1 MAALIDTA
9 VLQYEDD
16 IDHQPSGGVTDPT
29 ARTPASRFTAL
40 PKYPVP
46 TPRPPVGARAGAGVR
61 ARARAWTGKLLARR
75 IQKRGIDL
83 SSLTFIPERTKVPLQ
98 RDGIDPVPRLA
109 QLREHDPVHRLKL
122 PFAFSV
128 YLVTGA
134 EHVKA
139 VLADRDSWSND
150 IRHLLP
156 GPGPSGADEVGGLGF
171 TDPPLHTRLRKIIT
185 PEFTMRRLAR
195 LEPMIETIVAQ
206 RLDALAAAGAPA
218 DLAKLVSFPVP
229 FQTICALLGL
239 ELDDRD
245 AFARL
250 GVQRFD
256 ATAGAAAAFGAV
268 SAQREFLFDAVARQ
282 RAEPGPGLIGQ
293 IIRDEG
299 DRISD
304 VDLAGLA
311 DGVFTGGYETT
322 AGMISLSTMVLLRDP
337 AHAALVRDGSRADV
351 DRVVEELLRHLSVV
365 QMAFPRFA
373 KHDLDLFG
381 VPLKAGDVVLAS
393 LSGANRDP
401 RSAGDQPEV
410 FDPLRRPNS
419 GHLAF
424 GHGIHR
430 CIGAELARMEL
441 RVVLPALFRRF
452 PDLALAVP
460 QRELSFRELSF
471 VYGLD
476 ELPVRF

>member
-1 MAALIDTA
+1 MITVA
-9 VLQYEDD
+9 VEEYEDC
-16 IDHQPSGGVTDPT
+16 IDHDTRGGVTGSTP
-29 ARTPASRFTAL
+29 RTPARTTAL
-40 PKYPVP
+40 PKYSVP
-46 TPRPPVGARAGAGVR
+46 TPRQPVGGRSGAGVR
-61 ARARAWTGKLLARR
+61 ARARAWTGRLMARR
-75 IQKRGIDL
+75 IQKKGIDL
-83 SSLTFIPERTKVPLQ
+83 SKLSFIPEPAKVPLQ
-98 RDGIDPVPRLA
+98 RVGTEPVARLA
-109 QLREHDPVHRLKL
+109 ELRATDPVHKVEL
-122 PFAFSV
+122 PFDFSV
-128 YLVTGA
+128 YLITGA
-134 EHVKA
+134 EHVRT

-156 GPGPSGADEVGGLGF
+156 GGGSASADDIGGLGF

-195 LEPMIETIVAQ
+195 LEPLIQARVERQ
-206 RLDALAAAGAPA
+206 LDELAAAGADGAPV
-218 DLAKLVSFPVP
+218 DLAKLLSFPVP
-229 FQTICALLGL
+229 FQTICDLLGL

-256 ATAGAAAAFGAV
+256 ITSGATAAFGAV
-268 SAQREFLFDAVARQ
+268 SEQREFLFAAVARQ
-282 RAEPGPGLIGQ
+282 RQEPGPGLIGQ

-299 DRISD
+299 DAISD

-322 AGMISLSTMVLLRDP
+322 AGMISLSTVVLLGDP
-337 AHAALVRDGSRADV
+337 ASAALVRDGSRKDV

-373 KHDLDLFG
+373 RRDMDLFG

-393 LSGANRDP
+393 LSGANRDE
-401 RSAGDQPEV
+401 RAAGEDADR
-410 FDPLRRPNS
+410 FDPTRTPRS

-441 RVVLPALFRRF
+441 RIVLPALLRRF

-460 QRELSFRELSF
+460 PQELQFRQLSF
-471 VYGLD
+471 VYGID
-476 ELPVRF
+476 ELPVRL